1 MNEAQK
7 KTEID
12 QQVKKQKTGLQVDKS
27 LAKTEKME
35 EIKTLRNKLKK
46 REGEIQHLKKEI
58 ESFKDKY
65 IREIAEREN
74 LRKRVDRE
82 KSEFYQFAMSEFLKE
97 LLVVLDNFER
107 ALKSRNEDNQKSF
120 LDGIEMIYKQYQTVL
135 MKQGITP
142 IEIKDKKFNP
152 YLHQAFITEE
162 SEEVNEP
169 TIGEELQMGY
179 TLHGRL
185 LRPCLVKVLVPKKK
199 G

>member
-1 MNEAQK
+1 MKETKQT
-7 KTEID
+7 TESN
-12 QQVKKQKTGLQVDKS
+12 QHVNKQKSGLKVEKNLLKIEKVD
-27 LAKTEKME
+27 
-35 EIKTLRNKLKK
+35 EIKTLKNKLKK
-46 REGEIQHLKKEI
+46 REEEIQLCKKEI
-58 ESFKDKY
+58 EKFKDKY

-82 KSEFYQFAMSEFLKE
+82 KSEFYQFALTEFLKE

-107 ALKSRNEDNQKSF
+107 ALKSQNKDNQKSF
-120 LDGIEMIYKQYQTVL
+120 YDGIELIYKQYQTVL
-135 MKQGITP
+135 IKQGITP

-152 YLHQAFITEE
+152 HLHQAFITEE

-199 G
+199 S